1 MKLKLLAT
9 AAVGAAAM
17 LLGQAPEGRLGLS
30 QSLAQSVR
38 PDVGKHLKAAGDL
51 IKAGKGAEALAK
63 VREAE
68 AVGGRTPDENV
79 AIEGMR
85 IAAAQ
90 RAGDADQMVK
100 GFEALKASGKLSQPQ
115 QLQTMEAIA
124 GTYSRANN
132 HAKALD
138 WANRYFAAGGTSA
151 TVKQVQTYSQW
162 NSGDVGAVLKDTLA
176 EVQADEKAGRAPS
189 QQKLNMLLSAAQK
202 KGDGATEALAVQKLL
217 NYYPT
222 KQLWSQVLG
231 SLPSK
236 KGFSSRFALDVARLR
251 LATDN
256 LRDANDYMEL
266 AQLAAQAGFPDEGK
280 KVVDKGFASKILVPE
295 ADNNR
300 PKRLNDLL
308 IKKIAEAKAGQGT
321 AEAEARASKEGDGL
335 VKLGLALAQRGEGA
349 AGVKLIEE
357 GIAKGNLKRPED
369 AKLYLGMAQFLAGD
383 GGKAQATWRGVK
395 GNDGA
400 ADLAGLWSVYA
411 RSAKK

>member
-30 QSLAQSVR
+30 QSAAQSVR

-100 GFEALKASGKLSQPQ
+100 GFEALKAAGKLSQPQ

-308 IKKIAEAKAGQGT
+308 IKKIAEAKAAQGS
-321 AEAEARASKEGDGL
+321 AEAEARAAKEGDGL

-383 GGKAQATWRGVK
+383 SSKAQATWRGVK